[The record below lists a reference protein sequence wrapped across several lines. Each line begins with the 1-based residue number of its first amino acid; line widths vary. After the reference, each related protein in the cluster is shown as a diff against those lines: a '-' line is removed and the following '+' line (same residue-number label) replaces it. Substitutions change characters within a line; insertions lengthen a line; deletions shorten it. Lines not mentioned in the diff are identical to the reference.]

1 MAKKF
6 KNLQEKEN
14 YYFQEHEKERK
25 RQNLSRIQYYQIAD
39 RPRSGNT
46 PANKYSETIREKI
59 RKDEQY

>member
-14 YYFQEHEKERK
+14 YYFQEHEKERE
-25 RQNLSRIQYYQIAD
+25 RQHLSRTQYYQIAD

-46 PANKYSETIREKI
+46 PANKYSATIHEKI
-59 RKDEQY
+59 RKDE